1 MLSGKNQLKIME
13 VALLVG
19 LAVSLLW
26 GVWSLQEQDDLQG
39 KMIRLHVLANSDSA
53 ADQALKLEVRDRVLR
68 ETSGVLETSR
78 NAREAQVRFRE
89 ALPEIERAAEEV
101 VRAKGYAY
109 DVAAQLEAT
118 EFPTRDYDGFSL
130 PAGEYLALRVLIGE
144 AAGHNWWCVV
154 YPPLCTAAATDLED
168 IAVCAGMAAE
178 DVALMQEQ
186 EGYQLKFKSVELWED
201 FRQWLKKE

>member
-1 MLSGKNQLKIME
+1 MFSGKNQLKIME
-13 VALLVG
+13 AALLIGV
-19 LAVSLLW
+19 AVSLLW

-53 ADQALKLEVRDRVLR
+53 ADQSLKLAVRDRVLR
-68 ETSGVLETSR
+68 EAAGVLEDLSD
-78 NAREAQVRFRE
+78 AQEAQMRFRE

-101 VRAKGYAY
+101 IRAKGYRY
-109 DVAAQLEAT
+109 DVAAQLEAA

-154 YPPLCTAAATDLED
+154 YPPLCTAAATDLEEV
-168 IAVCAGMAAE
+168 AVCAGMAAE
-178 DVALMQEQ
+178 DVALMQEN
-186 EGYQLKFKSVELWED
+186 EGYELKFKSVELWED
-201 FRQWLKKE
+201 FRQWLQKA

>member
-1 MLSGKNQLKIME
+1 MFSGKNQLKIME

-53 ADQALKLEVRDRVLR
+53 EDQSLKLEVRDRVLR
-68 ETSGVLETSR
+68 ETAGVLEASH

-89 ALPEIERAAEEV
+89 ALPDIERAAEEV
-101 VRAKGYAY
+101 IRDEGYAY
-109 DVAAQLEAT
+109 DVEARLEAA
-118 EFPTRDYDGFSL
+118 EFPTRVYDGFSL
-130 PAGEYLALRVLIGE
+130 PAGQYLALRVLIGE

-154 YPPLCTAAATDLED
+154 YPPLCTAAATDLEET
-168 IAVCAGMAAE
+168 AVCAGMAAE
-178 DVALMQEQ
+178 DVALMQEN
-186 EGYQLKFKSVELWED
+186 EGYELKFKSVELWED
-201 FRQWLKKE
+201 FRQWLQKE